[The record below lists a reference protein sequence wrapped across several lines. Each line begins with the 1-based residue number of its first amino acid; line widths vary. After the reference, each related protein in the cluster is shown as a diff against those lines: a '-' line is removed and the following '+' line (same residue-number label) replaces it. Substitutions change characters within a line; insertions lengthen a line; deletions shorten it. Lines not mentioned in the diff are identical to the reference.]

1 MSTTNLI
8 VAGVGGQG
16 VILATEIL
24 GNAAIKENFD
34 VVISEIHGLAQRG
47 GAVFSHV
54 RIGHKVYS
62 PTVVEGLAD
71 AILGFEPVEVLR
83 SLRYASD
90 RTRIVTSKRCVI
102 PPSVSMGVAEYPS
115 IEQIVEMYRRF
126 TQHITLIDAFRL
138 AAEAGSA
145 RTQNIVLVGALAATR
160 MLPLKNDTFKACI
173 QERVPRKYLEANLKA
188 FDLGYAEASRF
199 SFYASR
205 EA

>member
-1 MSTTNLI
+1 LSTTNLI

-34 VVISEIHGLAQRG
+34 VVVSEIHGMAQRG
-47 GAVFSHV
+47 GAVVSHV
-54 RIGHKVYS
+54 RIGRKVYS
-62 PTVVEGLAD
+62 PTIVEGLAD

-90 RTRIVTSKRCVI
+90 RTKIVTSKRCVI
-102 PPSVSMGVAEYPS
+102 PPYVSMGVAEYPS
-115 IEQIVEMYRRF
+115 LEQIVGMYRRF

-138 AAEAGSA
+138 AEEAGSA

-160 MLPLKNDTFKACI
+160 VLPFKNDALKACI

-188 FDLGYAEASRF
+188 FDLGYAEASC
-199 SFYASR
+199 
-205 EA
+205 

>member
-1 MSTTNLI
+1 LSTTNLI

-34 VVISEIHGLAQRG
+34 VVISEIHGTAQRG
-47 GAVFSHV
+47 GAVVSHV

-90 RTRIVTSKRCVI
+90 RTRIVTGKRCVI
-102 PPSVSMGVAEYPS
+102 PPSVSMGVTQYPS

-138 AAEAGSA
+138 AEEAGSA
-145 RTQNIVLVGALAATR
+145 RTQNIVLVGALAAAR
-160 MLPLKNDTFKACI
+160 ILPLKDDTLKACI

-188 FDLGYAEASRF
+188 FDLGYAEASQ
-199 SFYASR
+199 
-205 EA
+205 

>member
-1 MSTTNLI
+1 LSTTNLI

-16 VILATEIL
+16 VILAAEIL

-34 VVISEIHGLAQRG
+34 VVISEVHGMAQRG
-47 GAVFSHV
+47 GAVVSHV
-54 RIGHKVYS
+54 RIGRKVYS

-90 RTRIVTSKRCVI
+90 RTKIVTSKRCVI
-102 PPSVSMGVAEYPS
+102 PPSVSIGLAEYPS
-115 IEQIVEMYRRF
+115 LEQIVGMYHRF
-126 TQHITLIDAFRL
+126 TQHITLIDALRL
-138 AAEAGSA
+138 AEEAGSA

-160 MLPLKNDTFKACI
+160 VLPFKNDTLKACI

-188 FDLGYAEASRF
+188 FDLGYAEASC
-199 SFYASR
+199 
-205 EA
+205 

>member
-24 GNAAIKENFD
+24 GKAAIKENFD
-34 VVISEIHGLAQRG
+34 VVTSEIHGMAQRG
-47 GAVFSHV
+47 GAVVSHV
-54 RIGHKVYS
+54 RIGSRVYS
-62 PTVVEGLAD
+62 PTVVEGSAD

-83 SLRYASD
+83 SLRYACD
-90 RTRIVTSKRCVI
+90 RTRIVTNKKRVI

-115 IEQIVEMYRRF
+115 LEQIVEVYRRF

-138 AAEAGSA
+138 AEEAGST

-160 MLPLKNDTFKACI
+160 MLPLRNDTLKACI
-173 QERVPRKYLEANLKA
+173 QERVPKRYLEANLRA
-188 FDLGYAEASRF
+188 FDLGYAEASR
-199 SFYASR
+199 
-205 EA
+205 

>member
-1 MSTTNLI
+1 LSTTNLI

-16 VILATEIL
+16 VILATQVL

-34 VVISEIHGLAQRG
+34 VVISEIHGMAQRG
-47 GAVFSHV
+47 GTVVSHI
-54 RIGHKVYS
+54 RIGRKVYS

-90 RTRIVTSKRCVI
+90 RTRVVTSKRFVI
-102 PPSVSMGVAEYPS
+102 PPSVYVGVFEYPS

-138 AAEAGSA
+138 AEEAGSA

-160 MLPLKNDTFKACI
+160 MLPLKDDTLKACI

-188 FDLGYAEASRF
+188 FDLGYAEASR
-199 SFYASR
+199 
-205 EA
+205 